1 MDKKGLRDIIGY
13 LDMASSCIKRCRE
26 LLENK
31 DKPLDLTN
39 SDAD

>member
-1 MDKKGLRDIIGY
+1 MDKKGLRDMIGY

-26 LLENK
+26 LLENE
-31 DKPLDLTN
+31 DKPLDITN

>member
-1 MDKKGLRDIIGY
+1 MDKKDLRDIIGY

-26 LLENK
+26 LLENE
-31 DKPLDLTN
+31 DKPLDITS

>member
-1 MDKKGLRDIIGY
+1 MDKREIDIIGY
-13 LDMASSCIKRCRE
+13 LDMAASCIKRCRE
-26 LLENK
+26 LLENE

>member
-1 MDKKGLRDIIGY
+1 MNKKDLKDIIGY

-26 LLENK
+26 LLGDE